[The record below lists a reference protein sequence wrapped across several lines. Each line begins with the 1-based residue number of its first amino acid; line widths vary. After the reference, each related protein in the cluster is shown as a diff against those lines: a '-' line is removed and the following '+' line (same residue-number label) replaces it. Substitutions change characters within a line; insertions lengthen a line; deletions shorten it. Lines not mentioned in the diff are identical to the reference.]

1 MVDAPNVII
10 SSFYFG
16 CITLA
21 SPDLTEHAG
30 EIAQEVLQMDY
41 KFLDDLISVEFLKSN
56 LASE

>member
-21 SPDLTEHAG
+21 SPDLAG
-30 EIAQEVLQMDY
+30 HNREIAQEVL
-41 KFLDDLISVEFLKSN
+41 
-56 LASE
+56 

>member
-30 EIAQEVLQMDY
+30 EIAQEVL
-41 KFLDDLISVEFLKSN
+41 
-56 LASE
+56 